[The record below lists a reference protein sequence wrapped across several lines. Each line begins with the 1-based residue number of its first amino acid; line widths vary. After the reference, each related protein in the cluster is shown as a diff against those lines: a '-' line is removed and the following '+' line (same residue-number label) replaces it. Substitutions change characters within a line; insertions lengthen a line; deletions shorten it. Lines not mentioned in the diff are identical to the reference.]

1 VDFILDFFDIFAPAC
16 AAAAA
21 SVILFRRRANV
32 TRARLRDYG
41 APMVPG
47 PAGLRIILCIA

>member
-1 VDFILDFFDIFAPAC
+1 MYFILYFFDIFAPAC

-41 APMVPG
+41 APVVPG
-47 PAGLRIILCIA
+47 IAGLGVIFRIR